1 MNPERMLSRRVQAIR
16 PSAIRRFF
24 DLVNEMK
31 EGAISLSIGE
41 PDFVTP
47 WPIREAGIQ
56 SLERGHTHYS
66 PNQGFKDLR
75 QEICRYLDRRFA
87 LSYDPDTETVVT
99 VGGSEAIDIALRAL
113 VNPGDEVIVPEPCYV
128 SYLSCAVLSDATVVS
143 VPCLAEDGFKL
154 DPDRLRAALS
164 PRTKAIVLGFPNNP
178 TGAVLSRDE
187 LAALVAV
194 LQGTDAIVITDELY
208 AELTYASAVHTSIAS
223 FPSMKDRT
231 VYVGGFSKAY
241 AMTGW
246 RIGYACGPAPILAAM
261 NKIHQY
267 AIMCSP
273 TTAQYAATEALRS
286 CDADVA
292 AMVEEYDRRRR
303 VVVDAVRKAG
313 LSCFDPL
320 GAFYVFP
327 DIRATGMTSTE
338 FCETFLAEERVAVV
352 PGNAFGEAGEGFC
365 RICYAYSI
373 ESIEEAMVR
382 LQRFTARRIR
392 HV

>member
-1 MNPERMLSRRVQAIR
+1 MNPESLLSRRVQSIK

-47 WPIREAGIQ
+47 WAIREAGID
-56 SLERGHTHYS
+56 SLEHGHTHYS

-75 QEICRYLDRRFA
+75 CEIARYLDRRFG
-87 LSYDPDTETVVT
+87 LRYDPDREMVVT
-99 VGGSEAIDIALRAL
+99 VGGSEAIDLALRAL
-113 VNPGDEVIVPEPCYV
+113 VDPGDEVVVPEPCFV
-128 SYLSCAVLSDATVVS
+128 SYLSCAVLSDAKVVT
-143 VPCLAEDGFKL
+143 VPCVAEDGFKL
-154 DPDRLRAALS
+154 DPERLRAALT
-164 PRTKAIVLGFPNNP
+164 PRTKAVVLGFPSNP
-178 TGAVLSRDE
+178 TGAVMTRDE
-187 LAALVAV
+187 LARVVEV
-194 LQGTDAIVITDELY
+194 LEGSDCIVISDELY
-208 AELTYASAVHTSIAS
+208 AELTYAPATHCSIAS
-223 FPSMKDRT
+223 FPSMRDRT
-231 VYVGGFSKAY
+231 VVVNGFSKAY

-273 TTAQYAATEALRS
+273 TTAQYAAVEALRS
-286 CDADVA
+286 CDEDVR

-303 VVVDAVRKAG
+303 VVVDGVRKAG

-320 GAFYVFP
+320 GAFYAFP
-327 DIRATGMTSTE
+327 DIRATGMDSTT
-338 FCETFLAEERVAVV
+338 FAETFLSEEKVAVV
-352 PGNAFGEAGEGFC
+352 PGNAFGAAGEGYV

-373 ESIEEAMVR
+373 DHIEEAMHR
-382 LQRFTARRIR
+382 LQRFTEKRVR
-392 HV
+392 

>member
-1 MNPERMLSRRVQAIR
+1 MNPESQLSRRVQSIR

-47 WPIREAGIQ
+47 WAIREAGIH
-56 SLERGHTHYS
+56 SLENGHTHYS
-66 PNQGFKDLR
+66 PNQGFRDLR
-75 QEICRYLDRRFA
+75 VEIARYLDRRFG
-87 LSYDPDTETVVT
+87 LRYDPDREMVVT
-99 VGGSEAIDIALRAL
+99 VGGSEAIDLALRAL
-113 VNPGDEVIVPEPCYV
+113 IDPGDEVVVPEPCFV
-128 SYLSCAVLSDATVVS
+128 SYLSCAVLSDAKVVT
-143 VPCLAEDGFKL
+143 VPCVAEDGFKL
-154 DPDRLRAALS
+154 DPERLRAALT
-164 PRTKAIVLGFPNNP
+164 PRTKAVVLGFPSNP
-178 TGAVLSRDE
+178 TGAVMTRDE
-187 LAALVAV
+187 LARVVEV
-194 LQGTDAIVITDELY
+194 LEGSDCIVISDELY
-208 AELTYASAVHTSIAS
+208 AELTYAPATHCSIAS
-223 FPSMKDRT
+223 FPSMRDRT
-231 VYVGGFSKAY
+231 VVVNGFSKAY

-286 CDADVA
+286 CDEDVR

-303 VVVDAVRKAG
+303 AVVDGVRKAG

-320 GAFYVFP
+320 GAFYAFP
-327 DIRATGMTSTE
+327 DIRATGMDSTT
-338 FCETFLAEERVAVV
+338 FAETFLSEEKVAVV
-352 PGNAFGEAGEGFC
+352 PGNAFGAAGEGYV

-373 ESIEEAMVR
+373 DHIEEAMHR
-382 LQRFTARRIR
+382 LQRFTEKRVR
-392 HV
+392 

>member
-31 EGAISLSIGE
+31 DGAISLSIGE

-47 WPIREAGIQ
+47 WAIREAGIH
-56 SLERGHTHYS
+56 SLEKGQTHYS

-75 QEICRYLDRRFA
+75 CEICHYLDRRFG
-87 LSYDPDTETVVT
+87 LHYDPDTETVVT

-113 VNPGDEVIVPEPCYV
+113 VNPGDEVIVPEPCFV
-128 SYLSCAVLSDATVVS
+128 SYLSCAVLSDATVVT

-154 DPDRLRAALS
+154 DPERLRAALS
-164 PRTKAIVLGFPNNP
+164 PRTKAVVLGFPNNP
-178 TGAVLSRDE
+178 TGAVMSREE
-187 LAALVAV
+187 LAGIVAV
-194 LQGTDAIVITDELY
+194 LEGSDAIVITDELY
-208 AELTYASAVHTSIAS
+208 AELTYAPAVHTSIAS
-223 FPSMKDRT
+223 FPSMRDRT

-273 TTAQYAATEALRS
+273 TTAQYAAIEALRS

-338 FCETFLAEERVAVV
+338 FCEAFLAEEKVAVV
-352 PGNAFGEAGEGFC
+352 PGNAFGEAGEGFV

-373 ESIEEAMVR
+373 ENIEEAMQR
-382 LQRFTARRIR
+382 LQRFTARRIP